1 VQGGEGDRS
10 ILTGSGATSKG
21 PRRLALL
28 VIAVVAFG
36 AYALS
41 PAIGGPSQLTLKRAK
56 ELFFTKLQSNTR
68 FYSKAVADAR
78 FLPRQRG
85 EYEFT
90 IDPYE
95 WQGIGRVAQP
105 GFVSFSGSGTEQ
117 MTLHEGNLPSRF
129 AGKGL
134 RLSGIELCIEPNDA
148 SVSHF
153 TIERS
158 GPVTGDPVPDPI
170 TFYNQDE
177 DISSAACHRFLAPA
191 AAVDSAGMIDLTA
204 SITYDGTGTVEF
216 GRTTAIFVP

>member
-1 VQGGEGDRS
+1 M
-10 ILTGSGATSKG
+10 
-21 PRRLALL
+21 
-28 VIAVVAFG
+28 IAVVAFG

-95 WQGIGRVAQP
+95 WQGTGRVAQP
-105 GFVSFSGSGTEQ
+105 GFVSFSGSGTDQ

-134 RLSGIELCIEPNDA
+134 RLSGIEVCFDPSDA
-148 SVSHF
+148 TISHF

-158 GPVTGDPVPDPI
+158 GPVAADPVPSAL

-177 DISSAACHRFLAPA
+177 SLSDPACQRFLAPA
-191 AAVDSAGMIDLTA
+191 GPVDGAGVIDLTL
-204 SITYDGTGTVEF
+204 SVSYDGSGSIEI
-216 GRTTAIFVP
+216 GRTTALFVP

>member
-1 VQGGEGDRS
+1 
-10 ILTGSGATSKG
+10 
-21 PRRLALL
+21 

-95 WQGIGRVAQP
+95 WQGVGRAQHA
-105 GFVSFSGSGTEQ
+105 GFASFTGTGTDQ
-117 MTLHEGNLPSRF
+117 LTLHEGNLPSRF

-134 RLSGIELCIEPNDA
+134 RLSGIEVCFDPRDA
-148 SVSHF
+148 TISHF

-158 GPVTGDPVPDPI
+158 GPMIADPVPGALS
-170 TFYNQDE
+170 FYDRDE
-177 DISSAACHRFLAPA
+177 SFTAAACHRFLAPA
-191 AAVDSAGMIDLTA
+191 GPVDGAGVIDLTL
-204 SITYDGTGTVEF
+204 SVTYDGTGSIEI
-216 GRTTAIFVP
+216 GRTTALFAP

>member
-1 VQGGEGDRS
+1 
-10 ILTGSGATSKG
+10 
-21 PRRLALL
+21 

-90 IDPYE
+90 IDPYQWE
-95 WQGIGRVAQP
+95 GPGRIQQP
-105 GFVSFSGSGTEQ
+105 GFVSFTGTGTDQ
-117 MTLHEGNLPSRF
+117 LVLHEGDLPSRF
-129 AGKGL
+129 AGKAL
-134 RLSGIELCIEPNDA
+134 RLSGIELCIEPSDA
-148 SVSHF
+148 AISHF

-158 GPVTGDPVPDPI
+158 GPVIGDPVTDPI
-170 TFYNQDE
+170 TFYDQGADL
-177 DISSAACHRFLAPA
+177 SSAACHRFVAPA
-191 AAVDSAGMIDLTA
+191 AGVDGAGVIDLTA
-204 SITYDGTGTVEF
+204 SITYDGTGTVEI
-216 GRTTAIFVP
+216 GRTTALFVP